1 MAPHNG
7 PYYSA
12 SSQSVNDL
20 ESNAVHDGQGS
31 LYPDLGHQAASD
43 AQMYA
48 LADDALQAHQNNTTR
63 QFAGLIQAATAAAGQ
78 ADSHVPGITGPPRR
92 STRRSQ
98 RFAYDQRNLVVE
110 QDEQTQ
116 AHTTRLAL
124 ADNGRKRKRAVSAL
138 DGADAGEGTP
148 LLDDTQPLDA
158 PCAQISQAA
167 SALFRQP
174 SSTSK
179 KPTRPAKS
187 KLFTSLEL
195 SPEGFLQLQSAAK
208 NYMLDD
214 AFPERKDTVGQ
225 RGKTDSDLV
234 KLRLWNCAKD
244 FLDHEGNGDRFFGPE
259 VPADEGKVRT
269 MFWPSHK
276 SAIITALTP
285 LLRRMV
291 TNERQRQYAVETRKP
306 GGISETRGEKKSKLN
321 NGQPLVSQRDVCGH
335 VPGTEHRSVE
345 VGFPRLFNELNG
357 EADLAEYDTWRRPES
372 EVIVEQ
378 IRHAYF
384 DTWLSESEFYGL
396 LVTMDYHIRNDH
408 REEWLGYGE
417 CDAACE
423 AVLINRILALGHLDN
438 KDWAEEVAARR
449 GR

>member
-7 PYYSA
+7 PYYTT

-48 LADDALQAHQNNTTR
+48 LADDALQAHRNNTTS

-78 ADSHVPGITGPPRR
+78 DERHTPGITGPPRR

-98 RFAYDQRNLVVE
+98 RFGYDQRTLKAE
-110 QDEQTQ
+110 QDKPVRAHNTPLPQ
-116 AHTTRLAL
+116 AE
-124 ADNGRKRKRAVSAL
+124 NGRKRKRAFSGLEEAE
-138 DGADAGEGTP
+138 AGEGNS

-158 PCAQISQAA
+158 PSSQISQAA
-167 SALFRQP
+167 SALFRRP

-179 KPTRPAKS
+179 KSTRPPKS

-208 NYMLDD
+208 YYMLDN

-244 FLDHEGNGDRFFGPE
+244 FLDNEGNGDRFFGPE
-259 VPADEGKVRT
+259 APADEGKLRT

-276 SAIITALTP
+276 NAIITALTP

-306 GGISETRGEKKSKLN
+306 GGTGETRGEKKNKLN
-321 NGQPLVSQRDVCGH
+321 NGQPSISQRDEDEQVH
-335 VPGTEHRSVE
+335 DIQNRSME
-345 VGFPRLFNELNG
+345 VGFPRLFKEINTTAN
-357 EADLAEYDTWRRPES
+357 LAEYDAWRRPEA
-372 EVIVEQ
+372 EKILGQ
-378 IRHAYF
+378 IQHEYF
-384 DTWLSESEFYGL
+384 DTWLLPSEIYGL
-396 LVTMDYHIRNDH
+396 IATMDYHIRIDH
-408 REEWLGYGE
+408 DCD

-423 AVLINRILALGHLDN
+423 AVLINRILAVGHLDN
-438 KDWAEEVAARR
+438 HDWAEEVASRR